1 MLLFILIWGWLVSK
15 RELKGNNDKKKKE
28 TEMTCSLKKT
38 ECVEVVSALIFSPA
52 FIS

>member
-15 RELKGNNDKKKKE
+15 RELKGNNDKKKE
-28 TEMTCSLKKT
+28 TEMTCRGLNKT